1 MPNIRQSGGQ
11 LASAG
16 TGFLLSG
23 FCGER
28 KLERARGGRGGGE
41 RGERGAEGGVRRGEV
56 IFCFLATPLFALA
69 PQPSSRMDCS
79 MKPAFLYHLAF
90 VV

>member
-28 KLERARGGRGGGE
+28 RKLERARGGEGGESAGGG
-41 RGERGAEGGVRRGEV
+41 GGGK
-56 IFCFLATPLFALA
+56 IICFLATPLFALA